1 MVPVDPAAREVPVDP
16 ADPVVPADLVV
27 VLAAPEAPEA
37 LRAG

>member
-1 MVPVDPAAREVPVDP
+1 MVPVDPAAREVP

-27 VLAAPEAPEA
+27 VLAAPEA